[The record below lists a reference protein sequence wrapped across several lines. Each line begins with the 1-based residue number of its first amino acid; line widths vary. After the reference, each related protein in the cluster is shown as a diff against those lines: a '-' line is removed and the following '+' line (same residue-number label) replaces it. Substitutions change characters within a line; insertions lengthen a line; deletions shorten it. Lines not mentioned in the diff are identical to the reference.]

1 MMGQTS
7 VPPNATRSTK
17 LSGTQHALE
26 LAFRSTD
33 FHVPE
38 NLIFPA
44 LAGGLGALGAHQWV

>member
-1 MMGQTS
+1 MMRQTS
-7 VPPNATRSTK
+7 VPPNVTRSTK

-26 LAFRSTD
+26 LAFRSRD

-44 LAGGLGALGAHQWV
+44 PAGGLGAL